1 MTATNIVTI
10 KSFSPMYKEGEEANN
25 IHIVNVE
32 EHDFDVVSQKSLYK
46 IGDKGC
52 FIEPDYCLSNIPL
65 FQSFIEP
72 DGNPNRSKLGKNNR
86 VKAIKFG
93 FVNSK
98 GNKVF
103 SNGILLPLQEVLDY
117 LNLTEITDD
126 INLDELLGITKYEEP
141 ESKQL
146 GDALGPLPQGMY
158 MTDETNFNA
167 CSKQLEPL
175 LPCQIIGSLKYDGSS
190 ESIFL
195 KDENRFGICS
205 RKLEKKLYD
214 KVYPE
219 NIKRYFNKETKEKGY
234 IDTNNNDLFI
244 PDEGI
249 IAYCTN
255 NNLSINL
262 ELAKDDFVQLGFP
275 ILEKLRQYGKPLT
288 VRSEAF
294 GMTLKGSGNKSNP
307 HAKFP
312 KSIRAYGI
320 DDYSKGYCEKFPM
333 KDVIDICKKLDIE
346 MVDIIFN
353 KVFNTI
359 EEIKDECE
367 NYFKDNLVEGIV
379 IRTFNSNEFSAKY
392 MSSEY
397 DINKN

>member
-1 MTATNIVTI
+1 MNSKAVSICTIKNLIKLYKEEEEATKVELVELEENGFNIV
-10 KSFSPMYKEGEEANN
+10 A
-25 IHIVNVE
+25 
-32 EHDFDVVSQKSLYK
+32 QKGLYN
-46 IGDKGC
+46 IGDTC
-52 FIEPDYCLSNIPL
+52 YLIEPDFNLPDIPL
-65 FQSFIEP
+65 FVTYIE
-72 DGNPNRSKLGKNNR
+72 SKKLGRNNR
-86 VKAIKFG
+86 IKAIKFNLHTG
-93 FVNSK
+93 NN
-98 GNKVF
+98 NKVF

-141 ESKQL
+141 EGKQL

-288 VRSEAF
+288 VRGKKNINLSVDTF
-294 GMTLKGSGNKSNP
+294 G
-307 HAKFP
+307 
-312 KSIRAYGI
+312 
-320 DDYSKGYCEKFPM
+320 
-333 KDVIDICKKLDIE
+333 
-346 MVDIIFN
+346 
-353 KVFNTI
+353 
-359 EEIKDECE
+359 
-367 NYFKDNLVEGIV
+367 
-379 IRTFNSNEFSAKY
+379 
-392 MSSEY
+392 
-397 DINKN
+397 

>member
-1 MTATNIVTI
+1 MNNKAITVCTIKNLIKLYKDDVEATKVELVELEENGFNIV
-10 KSFSPMYKEGEEANN
+10 A
-25 IHIVNVE
+25 
-32 EHDFDVVSQKSLYK
+32 QKGLYN
-46 IGDKGC
+46 IGDTC
-52 FIEPDYCLSNIPL
+52 YLIEPDFNLPDIPL
-65 FQSFIEP
+65 FATYIE
-72 DGNPNRSKLGKNNR
+72 SKKLGRNNR
-86 VKAIKFG
+86 IKAIKFNLHTG
-93 FVNSK
+93 NN
-98 GNKVF
+98 NKVF
-103 SNGILLPLQEVLDY
+103 SNGILLPLQEVTEYISSLPDSEVHEKDLD
-117 LNLTEITDD
+117 I
-126 INLDELLGITKYEEP
+126 ILGITKYEEP

-146 GDALGPLPQGMY
+146 GDALGPLPKGMY

-175 LPCQIIGSLKYDGSS
+175 LPCQLIGSVKIDGSS
-190 ESIFL
+190 TSVFFINE
-195 KDENRFGICS
+195 DRYGICS

-275 ILEKLRQYGKPLT
+275 ILEKLKQYGKPLA

-294 GMTLKGSGNKSNP
+294 GQTMKGSGNKSNP

-320 DDYSKGYCEKFPM
+320 DDYSKGYCEPLPM
-333 KDVIDICKKLDIE
+333 TNVIDMCKELDIE
-346 MVDIIFN
+346 MVDIVFN
-353 KVFNTI
+353 KVFNTV
-359 EEIKDECE
+359 EELRDECE

-379 IRTFNSNEFSAKY
+379 IRTFDSNQFSAKY
-392 MSSEY
+392 MSNDY
-397 DINKN
+397 DSQKN